1 MIILVIN
8 SGSSSIKYQLIDM
21 KDEKVLSKGLLERI
35 GIKGSRLNHRKGD
48 RKYVI
53 EEDVPNHEKGLSLVL
68 KTLQDREMGVI
79 ENLDQIS
86 AVGHRVVHGGE
97 RFANSVRI
105 DDEVLRV
112 IEENSDL
119 APLHNPPN
127 IMGIKAAMKLL
138 PNVPQVAVF
147 DTAFH
152 QTIPE
157 KAYLYAIPYSYYE
170 KYRIRRYGF
179 HGTSH
184 RYVSRRAAEILGIPY
199 EKLKIITCHLGN
211 GASIAAVKYG
221 RSIDT
226 SMGFTPLEGLVMG
239 TRSGDIDPAIV
250 TFLQEKEGMSA
261 GEVYDL
267 LNKKSG
273 VLGLSELSS
282 DMRDIEE
289 GAMKGDERLRLVLD
303 IYEYRIAK
311 YIGAYAAAMNG
322 VDVIIFTAG
331 VGENS
336 SILRREI
343 CENYLVYLG
352 VKIDVEKNEFKGEER
367 IISTDDSKV
376 KVMVIPTN
384 EELLIARDT
393 KEIVEK
399 GLKELN
405 TN

>member
-343 CENYLVYLG
+343 CENYLGYLG